1 MNDAVSKTSKQ
12 ILGELRQLKQDV
24 TNILPTCR
32 VIMSRPTIRTDSGKA
47 AQTLSNFDKHLR
59 QLEVNFIDN
68 ANIKEIHIGKK
79 GLHLNK
85 KSKKRLELNFFYKN
99 YGIFDGLRDT

>member
-12 ILGELRQLKQDV
+12 ILGELRQLRQDV

-47 AQTLSNFDKHLR
+47 SQTLSNFDKHLG
-59 QLEVNFIDN
+59 QLEVGFTDN
-68 ANIKEIHIGKK
+68 ANIKEIQIGKK

-85 KSKKRLELNFFYKN
+85 KSKN
-99 YGIFDGLRDT
+99 

>member
-12 ILGELRQLKQDV
+12 ILGELRQLRQDV

-47 AQTLSNFDKHLR
+47 SQTLSNFDKHLG
-59 QLEVNFIDN
+59 QFTDN
-68 ANIKEIHIGKK
+68 ASIKEIHIGKK

-85 KSKKRLELNFFYKN
+85 KSKN
-99 YGIFDGLRDT
+99 